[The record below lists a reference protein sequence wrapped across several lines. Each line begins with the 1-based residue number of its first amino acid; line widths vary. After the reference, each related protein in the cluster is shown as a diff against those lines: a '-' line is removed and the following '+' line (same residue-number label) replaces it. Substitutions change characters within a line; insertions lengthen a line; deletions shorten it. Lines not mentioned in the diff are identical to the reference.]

1 MKRGHALLF
10 SFFWL
15 AWIASCSPAT
25 QGSPFVWID
34 APLDGSILPLAPY
47 PVVAHANSPDGVARF
62 ALSIDDGAAVEC
74 TADSAGASGDGTV
87 SACLLSHVTPPGDP
101 VPISLHATWSPPAA
115 GNYVLRVRA
124 QNLQGVWGAYAEAAV
139 SVGGETPTPSATHAV
154 TETPAATAGPTATST
169 PTATPEAL
177 IFFPGISTNEFHY
190 VAQNV
195 PECSP
200 LQLILTVKISDPARV
215 KGMLLFFHLQ
225 DKAGGGT
232 TAWNSG
238 VPMGALADGGYS
250 KVVASEDIDGH
261 TDYLSAW
268 FVYQFVATD
277 GIGGVVARSDVYR
290 DVTLA
295 MCPP

>member
-10 SFFWL
+10 SLFWL

-34 APLDGSILPLAPY
+34 APLDGSNLPLAPY
-47 PVVAHANSPDGVARF
+47 SVVAHANSADGVSRF
-62 ALSIDDGAAVEC
+62 AVSINDGAAVEC
-74 TADSAGASGDGTV
+74 TADAAGASGDGTI
-87 SACLLSHVTPPGDP
+87 SACLLSRGSSSGGAA
-101 VPISLHATWSPPAA
+101 PISLRAAWSPPAP
-115 GNYVLRVRA
+115 GRYVLRIRA
-124 QNLQGVWGAYAEAAV
+124 QNLQGVWGADAEAAV
-139 SVGGETPTPSATHAV
+139 SVGEETPTPSATPAV
-154 TETPAATAGPTATST
+154 TETPTATAGPTATST
-169 PTATPEAL
+169 STATLEGL
-177 IFFPGISTNEFHY
+177 VFFPIISTNEFHY

-200 LQLILTVKISDPARV
+200 LQLILTVKVSDPARV

-238 VPMGALADGGYS
+238 VAMSPLADGSYS
-250 KVVASEDIDGH
+250 RVVASEDIDGY

-268 FVYQFVATD
+268 FIYQFVASD
-277 GIGGVVARSDVYR
+277 AAGNVVGRSGVYK
-290 DVTLA
+290 DVTLS
-295 MCPP
+295 MCPA

>member
-1 MKRGHALLF
+1 MKRRHALLF
-10 SFFWL
+10 SMFWL

-34 APLDGSILPLAPY
+34 APLDGSNLPLAPY
-47 PVVAHANSPDGVARF
+47 PVVAHANSQERVARF
-62 ALSIDDGAAVEC
+62 AMSINDGAETEC
-74 TADSAGASGDGTV
+74 ASDAAGASGEGTI
-87 SACLLSHVTPPGDP
+87 SACLLSHVNPPGDP
-101 VPISLHATWSPPAA
+101 VPISLHATWTPPAP
-115 GNYVLRVRA
+115 GRYVLRVRA
-124 QNLQGVWGAYAEAAV
+124 QNLRGIWGAYAEADV
-139 SVGGETPTPSATHAV
+139 SVGEETPTPSATPAA
-154 TETPAATAGPTATST
+154 TETPTATAGPTATST
-169 PTATPEAL
+169 PTATPQAL

-200 LQLILTVKISDPARV
+200 LQLILTVKVSDPARV

-238 VPMGALADGGYS
+238 VPMVALADGGYS
-250 KVVASEDIDGH
+250 KTVAAEDIDGY
-261 TDYLSAW
+261 TGYLSAW
-268 FVYQFVATD
+268 FIYQFVATD
-277 GIGGVVARSDVYR
+277 GAGNVVARSDVYR
-290 DVTLA
+290 DVTLS